1 MLTEFPARKPSD
13 ELVVECSAPDVAER
27 RYPVSNFHKP
37 RIYSCDLV
45 EIDKAI
51 LEDVAVLG
59 QMKHGVN
66 PVPLYLLSRFRLQG
80 NERNDRTNQP
90 PLGLSI
96 SQSFEIRTAFVRL
109 HVATIHCPFLS
120 SNSRYGSPIA
130 VKIVSVSLLRAT
142 KGPSRYTCGR
152 ISRMSPWLIC
162 SRGLS

>member
-90 PLGLSI
+90 PLGLGLVDFAVVRNKDCLCSLACGNNPLPI
-96 SQSFEIRTAFVRL
+96 FV
-109 HVATIHCPFLS
+109 
-120 SNSRYGSPIA
+120 
-130 VKIVSVSLLRAT
+130 VKL
-142 KGPSRYTCGR
+142 
-152 ISRMSPWLIC
+152 
-162 SRGLS
+162 